1 MASRAEYY
9 QGSGSERSFAERAGW
24 VAAWTGL
31 ALIGVGVLGGSDSL
45 AALGLALTVG
55 GVLAGSL
62 GGKSK

>member
-9 QGSGSERSFAERAGW
+9 QGSGGERSFAERAGW

-31 ALIGVGVLGGSDSL
+31 ALIGIGVAAESAGL
-45 AALGLALTVG
+45 AALGLAIAVG
-55 GVLAGSL
+55 GALAWSL